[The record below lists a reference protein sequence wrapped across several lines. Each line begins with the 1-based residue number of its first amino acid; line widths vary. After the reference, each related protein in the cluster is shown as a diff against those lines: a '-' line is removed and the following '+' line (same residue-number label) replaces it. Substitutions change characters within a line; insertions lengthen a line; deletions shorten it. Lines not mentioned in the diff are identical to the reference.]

1 MATRKPTK
9 KVKSK
14 SKKVIKVKKPAP
26 KRATKPAPKK
36 KVAPKKKPVAPKK
49 KAIAKKPARKPT
61 GPRDPPMHAKQLE
74 LQIDPPAHERDE
86 TFEIF
91 KSFDRDGSS
100 SIDRAELS
108 RLLEALGQQPGEDE
122 LVIAL
127 SVIDANDSG
136 RISWDEFK
144 AWWSNR

>member
-1 MATRKPTK
+1 
-9 KVKSK
+9 
-14 SKKVIKVKKPAP
+14 
-26 KRATKPAPKK
+26 
-36 KVAPKKKPVAPKK
+36 
-49 KAIAKKPARKPT
+49 
-61 GPRDPPMHAKQLE
+61 MHAKQLE
-74 LQIDPPAHERDE
+74 LQIDPPAHEHDE

-91 KSFDRDGSS
+91 KSFDRDGSG
-100 SIDRAELS
+100 SIDRGELS
-108 RLLEALGQQPGEDE
+108 RLLEALGQQPTEDE